1 MQQTIPTAPS
11 RQERRVRRTRT
22 MILNGFIQLMQQKPV
37 KDISVRELADLV
49 DINRSTFY
57 KYYGSQYDLLK
68 EMEDD
73 LLIKI
78 EENLSGEET
87 TTLRRMEQVLIYAKS
102 NMKLC
107 KLLLNSNVD
116 ADFPKRLLNHP
127 AIIAKMEHM
136 ISSAGDPVSISYLY
150 DCVLYGGYQMIKRWV
165 NEDCQIAPKQ
175 MAYIID
181 HTFQKLL
188 V

>member
-1 MQQTIPTAPS
+1 MNHK
-11 RQERRVRRTRT
+11 ENRRVKITKQVLKDSLLELLETESIHKISIRT
-22 MILNGFIQLMQQKPV
+22 LCEN
-37 KDISVRELADLV
+37 A

-73 LLIKI
+73 LLTKI

-165 NEDCQIAPKQ
+165 NEDCQIAPKH
-175 MAYIID
+175 MAHIID

>member
-1 MQQTIPTAPS
+1 MNHK
-11 RQERRVRRTRT
+11 ENRRVKITKQVLKDSLLELLETESIHKISIRT
-22 MILNGFIQLMQQKPV
+22 LCEN
-37 KDISVRELADLV
+37 A

-73 LLIKI
+73 LLTKI

>member
-1 MQQTIPTAPS
+1 MNHK
-11 RQERRVRRTRT
+11 ENRRVKITKQVLKDSLLELLETESIHKISIRT
-22 MILNGFIQLMQQKPV
+22 LCEN
-37 KDISVRELADLV
+37 A

-107 KLLLNSNVD
+107 KLPLNSNVD

>member
-1 MQQTIPTAPS
+1 MNHK
-11 RQERRVRRTRT
+11 ENRRVKITKQVLKDSLLELLETESIHKISIRT
-22 MILNGFIQLMQQKPV
+22 LCEN
-37 KDISVRELADLV
+37 A